1 MEVIRH
7 VLDEQINIPDTLKNQ
22 IEDRKICFMDIETTG
37 FSRKYNHIIL
47 IGLLYTNNSKT
58 EIIQFFANNEKDEK
72 NLLCDFIRYASDFEV
87 MITFN
92 GDAFDIPFIN
102 CRLAHHSID
111 YQIKNLQSIDILRI
125 IRNKKNLL
133 GLEKYN
139 LKSIEKTLGIN
150 REDTISGKESVEM
163 YYEYIKTKNNDI
175 KDIILRHNYE
185 DIYNL
190 PKIMKIFDIIDHK
203 SRINF
208 KTEYLNYNIDIAIE
222 IEKIECKGNMMH
234 VEGQTNTL
242 KLPEE
247 MHYGAAYTFK
257 WYPQIGKIQISLEIE
272 NGKLSD
278 GSKCIYFDSKAI
290 ELDSDQINRLRYNLP
305 DNILILSHNGN
316 IVADNIEILMKYL
329 LQELS
334 KNQF

>member
-7 VLDEQINIPDTLKNQ
+7 VLDEQIDIPDTLKNQ
-22 IEDRKICFMDIETTG
+22 IADRKVCFMDIETTG

-58 EIIQFFANNEKDEK
+58 EIIQFLGNDEKDEK
-72 NLLCDFIRYASDFEV
+72 NLLCDFIRYVSDFEV

-102 CRLAHHSID
+102 CRLVHHSID
-111 YQIKNLQSIDILRI
+111 YQIKNIQSIDMLKI

-139 LKSIEKTLGIN
+139 LKSIEKLLGIN

-163 YYEYIKTKNNDI
+163 YYKYIKTKNNNI

-190 PKIMKIFDIIDHK
+190 PKIMKIFDIIDYK
-203 SRINF
+203 SRINL
-208 KTEYLNYNIDIAIE
+208 KTEYLNYSIDIAVE
-222 IEKIECKGNMMH
+222 VESIECRGNMMH
-234 VEGQTNTL
+234 VEGLTNTL
-242 KLPEE
+242 NLPDE
-247 MHYGAAYTFK
+247 MHYGTSHTFK
-257 WYPQIGKIQISLEIE
+257 WCPQTGKIQISLEIE
-272 NGKLSD
+272 SGKLSD
-278 GSKCIYFDSKAI
+278 GSKCIYYDSKVL
-290 ELDSDQINRLRYNLP
+290 ELNTDEINRLKYNLP

-316 IVADNIEILMKYL
+316 ILADNIEILIKHL
-329 LQELS
+329 WQELS
-334 KNQF
+334 KNKF